1 MITII
6 AKIIDVFMLI
16 YFYIS
21 SQGMV
26 DKIPKS
32 VTIMVTEEI
41 I

>member
-6 AKIIDVFMLI
+6 PIIIAVFMLI

-26 DKIPKS
+26 DKIPKP
-32 VTIMVTEEI
+32 VTIMVTEEKI
-41 I
+41 